1 MEDNMT
7 KGDRQTRV
15 AERAYNRYLA
25 RGAQDGQ
32 DLDDWL
38 EAEREVSSEE
48 GATAEAPSTESVS
61 ARMDAS
67 VPEEIARQDPE
78 AGAREEA
85 YESPAAPPRRGRTN
99 GRATTSA
106 HP

>member
-1 MEDNMT
+1 MDDNAAERE
-7 KGDRQTRV
+7 RQARI
-15 AERAYNRYLA
+15 AERAYNRYVA
-25 RGAQDGQ
+25 RGAGDGQ

-38 EAEREVSSEE
+38 EAEREMAAE
-48 GATAEAPSTESVS
+48 GDQSQVASTESVS

-78 AGAREEA
+78 AGAREAAFET
-85 YESPAAPPRRGRTN
+85 PAAPTAKRGRTN
-99 GRATTSA
+99 GRTTSSA